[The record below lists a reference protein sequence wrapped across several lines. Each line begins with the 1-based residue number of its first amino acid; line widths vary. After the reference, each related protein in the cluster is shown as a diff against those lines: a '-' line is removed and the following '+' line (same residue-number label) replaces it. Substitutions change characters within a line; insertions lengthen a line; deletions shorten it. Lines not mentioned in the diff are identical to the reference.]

1 MVEALLT
8 GGGASRPTMGG
19 LLTAV
24 CHHGGGAVG
33 RDCSM
38 TQRLE
43 AIKGVVGGDRLPDRD
58 LLRGEGEDERIQFG
72 G

>member
-1 MVEALLT
+1 
-8 GGGASRPTMGG
+8 
-19 LLTAV
+19 
-24 CHHGGGAVG
+24 
-33 RDCSM
+33 M